1 MVIVGK
7 GWQYTMAWLMFLF
20 YIRANRTQF
29 ANVSLHSIT
38 DDDAAEVLALPALE
52 GYGDEGK
59 KRHIKKEEDLWINM
73 LSLHLDLDD
82 EDLEPPATL
91 NEDFS
96 TVEQLADDMIT
107 MSLEPRAKWHNL
119 LNLDTIK
126 VRTTI
131 SCQESALI
139 QGVYL

>member
-1 MVIVGK
+1 
-7 GWQYTMAWLMFLF
+7 
-20 YIRANRTQF
+20 
-29 ANVSLHSIT
+29 
-38 DDDAAEVLALPALE
+38 
-52 GYGDEGK
+52 
-59 KRHIKKEEDLWINM
+59 M

-126 VRTTI
+126 VRKAI
-131 SCQESALI
+131 SYQESVLI
-139 QGVYL
+139 QGASL

>member
-1 MVIVGK
+1 M
-7 GWQYTMAWLMFLF
+7 
-20 YIRANRTQF
+20 
-29 ANVSLHSIT
+29 
-38 DDDAAEVLALPALE
+38 
-52 GYGDEGK
+52 
-59 KRHIKKEEDLWINM
+59 
-73 LSLHLDLDD
+73 HLDIDE

-126 VRTTI
+126 VRKTMLFQG
-131 SCQESALI
+131 SVLI
-139 QGVYL
+139 QGGPL